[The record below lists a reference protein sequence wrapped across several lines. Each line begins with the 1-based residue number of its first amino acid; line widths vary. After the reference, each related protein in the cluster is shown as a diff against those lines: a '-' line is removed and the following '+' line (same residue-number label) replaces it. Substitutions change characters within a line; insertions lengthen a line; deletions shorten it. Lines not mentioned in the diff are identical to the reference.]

1 MDRRS
6 VLRVLVTLF
15 VVLVAV
21 WVSLRMW
28 FYYEREPWTRDG
40 RVQVDVENV
49 TPDVSGLVTDVLVRE
64 NQYVTAGT
72 PLFVVDRVR
81 FRLALEAAEAE
92 VANVASRLEQA
103 ERENRRNIRLGDLV
117 STEILE
123 QGASKV
129 DELAAELERA
139 KANLNTARVN
149 VVRSVVR
156 ASVDG
161 WITNFSLRPGN
172 YATAGRPEFALLDRR
187 SLRIVGYFEETKLP
201 RIRIGD
207 KVSIRLMGEKRI
219 IEGHVDSM
227 ARGIA
232 DRELNATS
240 SLMANVNPTFTW
252 VRLPQRI
259 PVRITIDHV
268 PEGIRLVA
276 GRTATVS
283 VHYNSHIRPIL
294 PPVITGGVPAILDD
308 NTVSDSIVNTL
319 GNNEMSSTT
328 HITTNTSETI
338 NKTSSHT
345 APNTTV
351 HNQSVHQT
359 TSVTHQEKVKN
370 VKAEEHAR

>member
-72 PLFVVDRVR
+72 PLFIVDRVR

-172 YATAGRPEFALLDRR
+172 YATSGRPEFALLDRH
-187 SLRIVGYFEETKLP
+187 SLRVVGYFEETKLP
-201 RIRIGD
+201 RIRVGD
-207 KVSIRLMGEKRI
+207 KVSIRLMGEKKI
-219 IEGHVDSM
+219 IEGHVDSL

-232 DRELNATS
+232 DRELNPTS

-252 VRLPQRI
+252 VHLPQRI
-259 PVRITIDHV
+259 PVRIAIDHV

-294 PPVITGGVPAILDD
+294 PPSITGGVPEVLEDR
-308 NTVSDSIVNTL
+308 TVSDSVVKTL
-319 GNNEMSSTT
+319 ENNATETV
-328 HITTNTSETI
+328 TNTSETKVTVDP
-338 NKTSSHT
+338 KTAQT
-345 APNTTV
+345 QAPSRQVTTV
-351 HNQSVHQT
+351 QKT
-359 TSVTHQEKVKN
+359 VK
-370 VKAEEHAR
+370 KTEEHAR